1 MAITIN
7 GNGTIGGITAGGL
20 PNGTVT
26 RDDLETNAKGSILQI
41 AQDIDDGENSTN
53 SSTFVDSGLIL
64 ASFPNPIQST
74 SKVYATIN
82 LIFSETYAG
91 SWAHPHYFTLFQGTD
106 VANGANIGDAT
117 RGMSAGNA
125 IEGADGE
132 QTNRFSMMNLT
143 ASLLHTPTNT
153 NPYYRLFYRTHS
165 TNHSVFIG
173 SAADDSDVYNVGRT
187 IVTIME
193 VAQ

>member
-20 PNGTVT
+20 PDGTVT
-26 RDDLETNAKGSILQI
+26 RDDLAAAAKGSILQI
-41 AQDIDDGENSTN
+41 AQDIDDAEISTT
-53 SSTFVDSGLIL
+53 STAFVDSGLIL
-64 ASFPNPIQST
+64 ASFTNPIQST

-82 LIFSETYAG
+82 LLFGESYSGA
-91 SWAHPHYFTLFQGTD
+91 WAQPHYFTLFQGTD
-106 VANGANIGDAT
+106 VAAGANIGDAT
-117 RGMSAGNA
+117 RGMGGGNA
-125 IEGADGE
+125 VSNAYDTYN
-132 QTNRFSMMNLT
+132 QYDMQNLT

-153 NPYYRLFYRTHS
+153 NPYYRLFYRTNS
-165 TNHSVFIG
+165 SSRSVFIG
-173 SAADDSDVYNVGRT
+173 SAANSGTAYNVGRT

>member
-7 GNGTIGGITAGGL
+7 GNGTIGGISAGGL
-20 PNGTVT
+20 PDGTVT
-26 RDDLETNAKGSILQI
+26 RDELAAAAKGSILQI
-41 AQDIDDGENSTN
+41 AQDIDDAEAST
-53 SSTFVDSGLIL
+53 SSTTFVDSGLIL

-82 LIFSETYAG
+82 LLFSESYSG
-91 SWAHPHYFTLFQGTD
+91 SWAQPHYFTLFQGTD
-106 VANGANIGDAT
+106 VADGANIGDAT
-117 RGMSAGNA
+117 RGMGGGNA
-125 IEGADGE
+125 VSNAVDSYNKYDM
-132 QTNRFSMMNLT
+132 QNLT

-153 NPYYRLFYRTHS
+153 NPYYRLFYRTLAS
-165 TNHSVFIG
+165 NRSVFIG
-173 SAADDSDVYNVGRT
+173 SAAEISVNYDVGRT